1 MIVKGFIKKGAY
13 HDSVTLMLVS
23 KELTQT
29 LGIEN
34 SGVLMASEQNKGL
47 LKDAGLYL
55 KEFDVLTD
63 TDLVISVKAID
74 VEFADRA
81 IQNAQNILKGL
92 KTAISSKC
100 SGYRSLG
107 QAVEALPGANLAL
120 ISVAGWYAA
129 FEAVKALENG
139 LHVMLFSDNVSVEE
153 EVMLKKLG
161 IEKGLLVMGPDCG
174 TAIINGVPLAFANV
188 VQRGNIGIVA
198 ASGTGLQEVSSIISN
213 LGGGISQA
221 IGTGGRDIK
230 KEVGGLC
237 FIEAITALD
246 NDPGTE
252 VIVLISKPPSSCVLE
267 KISQSIKN
275 VSKPVVAI
283 LIGGRGE
290 ELEQAGAYAASNL
303 EEAAHTAVALIKG
316 KNVADSLFAVQL
328 RNRDLYAKAKEM
340 AAGVKGLYLRGLYS
354 GGTLCDEAQLIAKNL
369 LDSVY
374 SNTPLDNK
382 FQLQDANISF
392 EHTIVDLGDDEF
404 TRGKPHPMIDFTLRN
419 QRIIKDA
426 QDPEVAVLLFD
437 VVLGYGSHPDP
448 VGELRPAL
456 MEARSR
462 NPQMAMV
469 CTVCGTGGDPQ
480 NKQKVELQLKELGV
494 EVLPSNA
501 AASLLAIHIILNLN
515 Q

>member
-29 LGIEN
+29 QGIED

-55 KEFDVLTD
+55 KEFDTLTD
-63 TDLVISVKAID
+63 TDLVISVKALD
-74 VEFADRA
+74 AESAERA

-92 KTAISSKC
+92 KAAISSKS

-120 ISVAGWYAA
+120 ISVAGRYAA
-129 FEAVKALENG
+129 FEAVKSLENG

-188 VQRGNIGIVA
+188 VQKGNIGIVA
-198 ASGTGLQEVSSIISN
+198 ASGTGLQEVGSIISN

-252 VIVLISKPPSSCVLE
+252 VIVLISKPPSPCVLE

-275 VSKPVVAI
+275 ISKPVVAI

-303 EEAAHTAVALIKG
+303 EEAAHTAVALIQG
-316 KNVADSLFAVQL
+316 QNVADSLHALQM

-374 SNTPLDNK
+374 SNTPLDSK
-382 FQLQDANISF
+382 LQLQDANISF

-419 QRIIKDA
+419 QRITKEA
-426 QDPEVAVLLFD
+426 QDPEVAVMLFD

-462 NPQMAMV
+462 NPHMVMV

-494 EVLPSNA
+494 EVQPSNA